1 MRSCNLAKI
10 GRNDPCRCGSG
21 LKFKNCH
28 LGLDAAKPAVRLKTE
43 HDAYVKKWTANSSC
57 FESQGCYAWMATK
70 VKMNTPATLLDIGC
84 GDGRGLK
91 AILQANSNSEF
102 RVIGIDEN
110 LSCLHETEKTL
121 REAGF
126 TVELLDR
133 TTLHT
138 IGEVHQFTYLP
149 IAPKTK
155 SQVTLLQSD
164 LLSDEFLSDY
174 LLSLG
179 KIDAIT
185 VWLVGT
191 HLERGNCKNIQ
202 HLSIGSSGQYRLR
215 VQNKAYELADAV
227 LKAGGVLHIVDR
239 GEVPTTDHL
248 KQDFLNAHKD
258 QASVTSLNVLG
269 LEFMEYEEPQVQ
281 MRIAMV
287 KTLGTSGRVPDLS
300 KTAMLSVLS
309 RR

>member
-1 MRSCNLAKI
+1 MDS
-10 GRNDPCRCGSG
+10 
-21 LKFKNCH
+21 
-28 LGLDAAKPAVRLKTE
+28 
-43 HDAYVKKWTANSSC
+43 
-57 FESQGCYAWMATK
+57 
-70 VKMNTPATLLDIGC
+70 PATLLDIGC
-84 GDGRGLK
+84 GDGRGMK

-110 LSCLHETEKTL
+110 LSCLREAEKTL

-133 TTLHT
+133 TSLHT
-138 IGEVHQFTYLP
+138 TGKAHQFVYLP
-149 IAPKTK
+149 IEPKTT

-164 LLSDEFLSDY
+164 LLSDQLLSGY

-179 KIDAIT
+179 KVDAIT

-191 HLERGNCKNIQ
+191 HLERGSCKNIQ
-202 HLSIGSSGQYRLR
+202 YLSIGSSGQYRLR

-227 LKAGGVLHIVDR
+227 LKPGGVLHVVDR

-258 QASVTSLNVLG
+258 QASVTSLTVLG
-269 LEFMEYEEPQVQ
+269 LEFMEYEEPQAQ
-281 MRIAMV
+281 KRITMV